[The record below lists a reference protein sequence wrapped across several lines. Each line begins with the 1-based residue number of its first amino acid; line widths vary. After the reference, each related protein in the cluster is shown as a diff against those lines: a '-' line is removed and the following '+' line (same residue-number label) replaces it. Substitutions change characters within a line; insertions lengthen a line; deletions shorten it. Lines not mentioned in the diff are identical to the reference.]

1 MGPLGEA
8 PPFFFPRACELQLI
22 KRDNR
27 RFSCRVTRYVRKSR
41 FVFLFFFFWITAIA
55 EIRLWI
61 VSFVLLFISEL
72 SINLLHFERDGN
84 LMANFQNDEFK
95 ILLVDFA

>member
-1 MGPLGEA
+1 MSGSPG
-8 PPFFFPRACELQLI
+8 
-22 KRDNR
+22 
-27 RFSCRVTRYVRKSR
+27 
-41 FVFLFFFFWITAIA
+41 LFFFFFWVTAIA

-61 VSFVLLFISEL
+61 VSFVLLLFQNCAM
-72 SINLLHFERDGN
+72 SINLLHFERGRN

>member
-1 MGPLGEA
+1 MSGSPG
-8 PPFFFPRACELQLI
+8 
-22 KRDNR
+22 
-27 RFSCRVTRYVRKSR
+27 
-41 FVFLFFFFWITAIA
+41 LFFFCFWVTAIA